1 MKASAEYTTV
11 LVRYF
16 DAYGDECI
24 EEVPMYDTERL
35 AELLAIGGEII
46 PR

>member
-1 MKASAEYTTV
+1 METI

-24 EEVPMYDTERL
+24 EEVPAFDTERL
-35 AELLAIGGEII
+35 ADLLSIGGEII
-46 PR
+46 PQ